1 MKIGVRAEDKNEWEA
16 RTPMVPDD
24 VRKLESQGISIIIQ
38 SSRQR
43 AYTDDEYTD
52 TGIGVRKD
60 INDCRL
66 IFGLKEIPIK
76 KLQPEK
82 IYFVFAHVAKGQA
95 YNMPMLKRMMELGVT
110 LVDYERI
117 VDKQG
122 RRLIFFGRHAGIA
135 GMINSLWAL
144 GQRFAIENCPNPLE
158 NLRQARTYENLAQ
171 ARQAMR
177 AVSEAIKK
185 TGIPPA
191 MHPLIV
197 GFAGYGN
204 VSRGAQE
211 ILNLLPFKEI
221 RPQQLAKI
229 SRDPGLARNVVY
241 KVVFKEEHSVQRREK
256 NRPFNLQEY
265 FEFGSEK
272 YKNAFGRYL
281 DHLTLLINGNY
292 WDARFPRILTL
303 ETCRN
308 LWAGDSKPKLKV
320 IGDISCD
327 INGSIQCTVK
337 PSYPDNPVYVYHPNT
352 GEVSDGFSGHGPV
365 IMAVEILPAEIPR
378 ESSTYFSGVLKR
390 YIPDIIAADW
400 DSDFSKI
407 QLPPEIKRA
416 VILYRGQ
423 LTPDYRYIHTYL

>member
-16 RTPMVPDD
+16 RTPLVPDD
-24 VRKLESQGISIIIQ
+24 VRQLEAQGITIMVQ

-43 AYTDDEYTD
+43 AYTDDEFKSAGLRVRID
-52 TGIGVRKD
+52 TS
-60 INDCRL
+60 NCRL
-66 IFGLKEIPIK
+66 IFGLKEIPIE
-76 KLQPEK
+76 KLQSQK
-82 IYFVFAHVAKGQA
+82 IYFVFAHVVKGQD

-117 VDKQG
+117 VDGQN

-144 GQRFAIENCPNPLE
+144 GQRFAIDNCPNPLE
-158 NLRQARTYENLAQ
+158 SIRQARTYTNLAQ
-171 ARQAMR
+171 ARQAIL
-177 AVSEAIKK
+177 AVAEVIKK
-185 TGIPPA
+185 TGFPTA

-211 ILNLLPFKEI
+211 IFDLLPFKEI

-229 SRDPGLARNVVY
+229 SRDTGLARNVAY
-241 KVVFKEEHSVQRREK
+241 KVVFKEEHIVQPREK
-256 NRPFNLQEY
+256 SRPFNLQEY
-265 FEFGSEK
+265 FEFGSER
-272 YKNAFGRYL
+272 YKNAFDRYL

-308 LWAGDSKPKLKV
+308 IWAGDRKPKLRV

-337 PSYPDNPVYVYHPNT
+337 PAYPDNPVYVYHPNT

-378 ESSTYFSGVLKR
+378 ESSAYFSGVLKR
-390 YIPDIIAADW
+390 YIPDITAADW
-400 DSDFSKI
+400 DSDFNDI
-407 QLPPEIKRA
+407 RLPPEIKRA

-423 LTPDYRYIHTYL
+423 LTPDYRYINTYL